1 MNGYLDI
8 GIAED
13 SSDSEVV
20 LGGFGLLLESL
31 EDAADVDRFVGSL
44 IGKILLLID
53 GSIHV
58 IVTRLLSL
66 NVT

>member
-44 IGKILLLID
+44 IGKILL
-53 GSIHV
+53 
-58 IVTRLLSL
+58 
-66 NVT
+66 